1 MPPKRVMHSDKL
13 YKAWRWIKQ
22 NNECVI
28 RNNDMIDTLSAI
40 SVVVRSDGH
49 ILLRMPND
57 SIPVTPAA
65 AFFSAPDLIDA
76 VFLSNRNRL
85 GGYNHI
91 KTTISQLISFQVFC
105 TMIPTACQITF
116 SARRFTSHDLA
127 INQGAAQFQKRIAMH
142 SDQEE

>member
-1 MPPKRVMHSDKL
+1 MIPFQSHLLPP
-13 YKAWRWIKQ
+13 
-22 NNECVI
+22 
-28 RNNDMIDTLSAI
+28 
-40 SVVVRSDGH
+40 
-49 ILLRMPND
+49 
-57 SIPVTPAA
+57 
-65 AFFSAPDLIDA
+65 FFSAPDLIDA